1 MSDGSACRLIADA
14 LDLRHRLRLIWA
26 AAHAGQ
32 VPAHQASHIA
42 YATRQLTVAQ
52 AALVDERIAAVL
64 GTVSF
69 GRLQTLLEAAIM
81 EADPDGAERRAAAA
95 AQERFVRLG
104 RTSEHGLKLIIAR
117 ATAGNALCFKAIID
131 RLAAILANQG
141 DSDTVETRRSKAIGI
156 LAQPAEALKL
166 LCEHQ
171 DDAWDGPA
179 EPDDPEP
186 DDPDPDAADP
196 ATVEEREHRSVTIT
210 PPPFDPKRARPR
222 VVIYVHLSEDALR
235 AGRGVARVEEVGP
248 ILLGQ
253 LGAVLGDR
261 CTINLKPVIDLP
273 AGHTP
278 VDSYEIPA
286 SLREQILLRYPA
298 DVFPYAA
305 AVGRRIDVDHTKPYV
320 NLDSGGPPGQT
331 RIGNLGPNARPSHNL
346 KTHGRWHVRQPEP
359 GTWLGDHPT
368 NACTLSTPPAPTRSG
383 TPSSLR

>member
-1 MSDGSACRLIADA
+1 
-14 LDLRHRLRLIWA
+14 
-26 AAHAGQ
+26 
-32 VPAHQASHIA
+32 
-42 YATRQLTVAQ
+42 
-52 AALVDERIAAVL
+52 
-64 GTVSF
+64 
-69 GRLQTLLEAAIM
+69 M

-95 AQERFVRLG
+95 GQERFVRLG

-141 DSDTVETRRSKAIGI
+141 DSDTVDTRRSKAIGI

-171 DDAWDGPA
+171 DDAWDGPP

-186 DDPDPDAADP
+186 DDPEPDPADP
-196 ATVEEREHRSVTIT
+196 ARAEEREHSSVTIT

-222 VVIYVHLSEDALR
+222 VVIYVHLSEEALR

-248 ILLGQ
+248 WLLGQ
-253 LGAVLGDR
+253 LGAVLRDR

-305 AVGRRIDVDHTKPYV
+305 ALSRRIDVDHTIPY
-320 NLDSGGPPGQT
+320 LSPDRGGAPGQT
-331 RIGNLGPNARPSHNL
+331 RIGNLGPNARRSHNL

-359 GTWLGDHPT
+359 GTWLWRSPHQRVYLVNAAGTHPLGHT
-368 NACTLSTPPAPTRSG
+368 EFARMIWHAAESPAQTPRDSRAEDLGSVVLSRLSDPGNVAIGAYQNRSIARE
-383 TPSSLR
+383 TVALRQLSSRIGHLGVDSQ

>member
-1 MSDGSACRLIADA
+1 
-14 LDLRHRLRLIWA
+14 
-26 AAHAGQ
+26 
-32 VPAHQASHIA
+32 
-42 YATRQLTVAQ
+42 
-52 AALVDERIAAVL
+52 
-64 GTVSF
+64 
-69 GRLQTLLEAAIM
+69 M

-95 AQERFVRLG
+95 GQERFVRLG

-141 DSDTVETRRSKAIGI
+141 DSDTVDTRRSKAIGI

-171 DDAWDGPA
+171 DDAWDGPP

-186 DDPDPDAADP
+186 DDPEPDPADP
-196 ATVEEREHRSVTIT
+196 ARAEEREHSSVTIT

-222 VVIYVHLSEDALR
+222 VVIYVHLSEEALR

-248 ILLGQ
+248 MLLGQ
-253 LGAVLGDR
+253 LGAVLRDR

-286 SLREQILLRYPA
+286 SLREQILLRCPA
-298 DVFPYAA
+298 DLFPYAA
-305 AVGRRIDVDHTKPYV
+305 ALSRRIDVDHTIPY
-320 NLDSGGPPGQT
+320 LSPDRGGAPGQT
-331 RIGNLGPNARPSHNL
+331 RIGNLGPNARRSHNL
-346 KTHGRWHVRQPEP
+346 KTHGRWRPTTRTRHLALAITPPTHVPRQRGRHSRARAHRGRSDDLARRPDSARRPCGGHRQRRPQSPVRSRQRSHRGVPEP
-359 GTWLGDHPT
+359 LH
-368 NACTLSTPPAPTRSG
+368 R
-383 TPSSLR
+383 R